1 MNTEIELKFLVLE
14 KENEVS
20 TVEKISEL
28 LDAKKYVYVNQT
40 KTLTNSYFD
49 TADLAL
55 RHQDKG
61 LRIRTSA
68 DENNNKQSEQ
78 TIKTTGKVVGG
89 LHQRPEYNV
98 DITGSFP
105 ELSLFPQDIWP
116 ENQSLDELQN
126 QLISLFSTNFSRV
139 TWLITIEHLNNE
151 ESVVELVFDQG
162 VIQSKDKEDVICEIE
177 LELVKGHVDDLL
189 ALAKVL
195 CFGLQLR
202 PGIKSKAARGYALYH
217 QHTTGEST
225 CDVRDE
231 ELSGLSLIPLKQP
244 NNIEQVFSTGVEYSL
259 TQLQT
264 FVDAYSAKPSLAILN
279 KITETLALLRQGFWL
294 FDQCLNPEMKKLR
307 NELSFFIKKLQWV
320 EDACHLKE
328 LTTKTG
334 NYRTKLHYSDAL
346 IEQLKSE
353 KNSYPDSEQNIALFH
368 SARFNRVQL
377 SLLSLL
383 LSKTPLVN
391 VERLSHS
398 DVISFAQT
406 ALEFNRQNL
415 VKAMSTTSNIDSA
428 QYINHHKL
436 LIRSLLTGSWFGSL
450 YEKSERLAFR
460 NPWLDIKIGISE
472 LQTILLLQQQLRK
485 LAEADAKLTKWLD
498 SKIEHLLLTLEQ
510 SRVQA
515 VASLPYW
522 DC

>member
-1 MNTEIELKFLVLE
+1 MDSGTFYNNKEIEDSISSESRCDVIWVQELE
-14 KENEVS
+14 TFE
-20 TVEKISEL
+20 SEH
-28 LDAKKYVYVNQT
+28 
-40 KTLTNSYFD
+40 
-49 TADLAL
+49 L
-55 RHQDKG
+55 RF
-61 LRIRTSA
+61 
-68 DENNNKQSEQ
+68 
-78 TIKTTGKVVGG
+78 GKVI
-89 LHQRPEYNV
+89 
-98 DITGSFP
+98 DSI
-105 ELSLFPQDIWP
+105 ELVYSNKDF
-116 ENQSLDELQN
+116 
-126 QLISLFSTNFSRV
+126 
-139 TWLITIEHLNNE
+139 
-151 ESVVELVFDQG
+151 VELAHKAGKFVKAD
-162 VIQSKDKEDVICEIE
+162 IPNYIALMAKAPEETKKIIE
-177 LELVKGHVDDLL
+177 
-189 ALAKVL
+189 AMPA
-195 CFGLQLR
+195 
-202 PGIKSKAARGYALYH
+202 
-217 QHTTGEST
+217 
-225 CDVRDE
+225 
-231 ELSGLSLIPLKQP
+231 
-244 NNIEQVFSTGVEYSL
+244 N
-259 TQLQT
+259 
-264 FVDAYSAKPSLAILN
+264 PS
-279 KITETLALLRQGFWL
+279 
-294 FDQCLNPEMKKLR
+294 
-307 NELSFFIKKLQWV
+307 V
-320 EDACHLKE
+320 
-328 LTTKTG
+328 
-334 NYRTKLHYSDAL
+334 

-415 VKAMSTTSNIDSA
+415 VNAMSATSNIDSA